1 VSPPD
6 VARLSRLTDD
16 DLRAFRDRL
25 RAIALDVEAVD
36 RAMLPGRA
44 LPPVLREPLVRWHAR
59 HAPGEAGL
67 VIRAFVADD
76 PVSEA
81 DLVRAFGVALFEA
94 LLGAGLLERTAA
106 GVASPYHL
114 AHYDETLVFVDRLTH
129 GVDAIVA
136 SPVAPALM
144 AAAYPPARIGSVL
157 DLGCGAGGMALVLA
171 ANAER
176 VVAVDDDPRALA
188 LARFNARLNGV
199 RNLELLDGE
208 AFARLGAQQG
218 QAFEL
223 VTSLPSFD
231 AFPAQ
236 AGGHGDERAAL
247 RLVAAARQLQPGGR
261 AILYAEWLELESEPP
276 IQARLR
282 ARLDPL
288 DAEVDLLVLLAP
300 ATALDERCIR
310 AAAAAAPA
318 LDARWA
324 QLCEQARENLQRV
337 GARATR
343 PSLTVLRRRAAPGA
357 TGGTSASSAS
367 SAPAPLFTTAVEI
380 GPLSTVQ
387 PSSARIGRLLATR
400 DLLATSD
407 SELLS
412 AKLRIPPKTTIVSE
426 REASDPGATLM
437 THARFS
443 PRAMLPPLGLNDE
456 AVTLAQLVHQT
467 GSIAEALAFYQR
479 TLGVDAAAARTKL
492 LPHARDAL
500 ERGLLE
506 PVPGG

>member
-1 VSPPD
+1 VPPPD
-6 VARLSRLTDD
+6 VARLSRLTDE

-25 RAIALDVEAVD
+25 RAIAVDVEAVD

-76 PVSEA
+76 PVSEPE
-81 DLVRAFGVALFEA
+81 LVRAFGVTLFEA
-94 LLGAGLLERTAA
+94 LVGAGLLAHTEA
-106 GVASPYHL
+106 GIASPYHL

-129 GVDAIVA
+129 GVDAVVA

-188 LARFNARLNGV
+188 LARFNARLNAV

-208 AFARLGAQQG
+208 AFARLHEARTQE
-218 QAFEL
+218 FEL
-223 VTSLPSFD
+223 VTSLPVFD
-231 AFPAQ
+231 AFPPRL
-236 AGGHGDERAAL
+236 GGHGDERAAQ
-247 RLVAAARQLQPGGR
+247 RLVAAARHLQPGGR
-261 AILYAEWLELESEPP
+261 AILYAEWLDLEAAPP
-276 IQARLR
+276 VQARLR
-282 ARLDPL
+282 AKLEPL
-288 DAEVDLLVLLAP
+288 ATDVDLLVLLAP

-310 AAAAAAPA
+310 AAATAAPG
-318 LDARWA
+318 LDAHWA
-324 QLCEQARENLQRV
+324 ELCERARENLQRV

-343 PSLTVLRRRAAPGA
+343 PSLTVLRRRAAPGT
-357 TGGTSASSAS
+357 TGGSSP
-367 SAPAPLFTTAVEI
+367 PAPVFTTAVEI
-380 GPLSTVQ
+380 GALSTVQ

-407 SELLS
+407 AELLS

-426 REASDPGATLM
+426 REASDPGATVM

-479 TLGVDAAAARTKL
+479 TLGVDAATARTKL

>member
-1 VSPPD
+1 MPPPD

-76 PVSEA
+76 PVSEPE
-81 DLVRAFGVALFEA
+81 LVRAFGVTLFEA
-94 LLGAGLLERTAA
+94 LLGAGLLERTPA
-106 GVASPYHL
+106 GIASPYHL

-129 GVDAIVA
+129 GIDAIVA

-176 VVAVDDDPRALA
+176 VVAVDDEPRALA
-188 LARFNARLNGV
+188 LASFNARLNGV

-208 AFARLGAQQG
+208 GFARLGAQG
-218 QAFEL
+218 QSFEL
-223 VTSLPSFD
+223 VTSLPTFD

-236 AGGHGDERAAL
+236 PAGRGDERAAM
-247 RLVAAARQLQPGGR
+247 RLVAAAQSLQPGGR
-261 AILYAEWLELESEPP
+261 AVLYAEWLELEAEPP

-282 ARLDPL
+282 AKLDAVG
-288 DAEVDLLVLLAP
+288 AEVDLLVLLAP

-310 AAAAAAPA
+310 AAATAAPN
-318 LDARWA
+318 LDAHWA
-324 QLCEQARENLQRV
+324 ELCEHARENLLRV

-343 PSLTVLRRRAAPGA
+343 PSLTVLRRRAAPSAPG
-357 TGGTSASSAS
+357 ASSP
-367 SAPAPLFTTAVEI
+367 PAPVFTTAVEI
-380 GPLSTVQ
+380 GSLSTVQ
-387 PSSARIGRLLATR
+387 SSSARIGRILATR

-407 SELLS
+407 ADLLS

-426 REASDPGATLM
+426 REASDPGATIM

-456 AVTLAQLVHQT
+456 AVTLAQLVHQA
-467 GSIAEALAFYQR
+467 GSIAEALTFYQR
-479 TLGVDAAAARTKL
+479 TLGVDALVARTKL

>member
-1 VSPPD
+1 MPPPD
-6 VARLSRLTDD
+6 VDRLSRLTDD

-76 PVSEA
+76 PVPEA

-94 LLGAGLLERTAA
+94 LMGAGLLARTAA

-176 VVAVDDDPRALA
+176 VVAVDDNPRALA

-199 RNLELLDGE
+199 RNLELLDAE
-208 AFARLGAQQG
+208 AFAQLDQREAQS
-218 QAFEL
+218 FEL
-223 VTSLPSFD
+223 VASLPAFD

-236 AGGHGDERAAL
+236 PGGHGDERAAL
-247 RLVAAARQLQPGGR
+247 RLVAAARHLQPGGR
-261 AILYAEWLELESEPP
+261 AILYAEWLDLEAAPP

-282 ARLDPL
+282 SRLDAL
-288 DAEVDLLVLLAP
+288 EIEVDLLVLLAP

-310 AAAAAAPA
+310 AAATAAPS

-324 QLCEQARENLQRV
+324 ALCEQARENLQRV

-343 PSLTVLRRRAAPGA
+343 PSLTVLRRRLAPGA
-357 TGGTSASSAS
+357 AGASTP
-367 SAPAPLFTTAVEI
+367 PAPVFTTAVEI

-387 PSSARIGRLLATR
+387 PSSARIGRILATR

-407 SELLS
+407 AELLS
-412 AKLRIPPKTTIVSE
+412 AKLRIPPKTTIVTE
-426 REASDPGATLM
+426 REASEPGATVM

-456 AVTLAQLVHQT
+456 AVTLAQLLHQT

-479 TLGVDAAAARTKL
+479 TLGVDAATARTKL